1 MAAVRLGVRLL
12 TSSQR
17 NMKVYFVTGNERK
30 LEEVKSILVSFF
42 NFLKILQKI
51 PQASSGAKIELER
64 VKIDLDEY
72 QAKMCKKLRVLREN
86 SKEKRKL

>member
-1 MAAVRLGVRLL
+1 MWFECNLSNYICPTTYDR
-12 TSSQR
+12 
-17 NMKVYFVTGNERK
+17 
-30 LEEVKSILVSFF
+30 IF
-42 NFLKILQKI
+42 NFLKIFQKI